1 VNVRASVTVIGGG
14 ISGLATASRLAE
26 RLDPAGVVLIE
37 GESRLGG
44 KIRTER
50 SDGFVLEGGPDCFLA
65 SKPAGVELCRQ
76 LGIADQLVGTNPAL
90 RRSYVKRDGRL
101 HPLPD
106 GITGLVP
113 SRLMPLLTTG
123 ILSLRGRMRAGLEP
137 LVPRRHSTA
146 EESVAGFSRRR
157 FGTEA
162 YDWLIEPLLSGIYA
176 GNGEDLS
183 LESTFPQLRET
194 ELRDGSLLKPLL
206 AARFRAR
213 GPTAARAGFVT
224 LPGGLGELVEALTA
238 RLAGTPILTGTN
250 VRSVREAVVG
260 RGYRV
265 ELADGRTV
273 ESDAVV
279 LATPAYAS
287 AAMVDSLDPDLA
299 GALRAIPFVSTAT
312 VSLAFARTAIP
323 AELDGYGYVSPRV
336 EGGPLVAC
344 TWTSNKFPGRVPP
357 DTVLVRYFVGRA
369 GADEIVHADDSVL
382 LGLAREELRKVHG
395 ITAPPLLSRVVRWP
409 AGMPQYTL
417 GHRDRLARIAAQ
429 LTSHPG
435 LHLVGA
441 SYRGIGIPDCIA
453 SGWAAAEGV
462 AAQVGAT

>member
-1 VNVRASVTVIGGG
+1 MHASVVVIGGG
-14 ISGLATASRLAE
+14 ISGLAAATRLAE
-26 RLDPAGVVLIE
+26 RLDPASVVLIE

-50 SDGFVLEGGPDCFLA
+50 TDGFVLEGGPDCFLA

-90 RRSYVKRDGRL
+90 RRSYVKRAGRL

-123 ILSLRGRMRAGLEP
+123 VLSLRGRMRAGLEL
-137 LVPRRHSTA
+137 LVPPGTSAA

-157 FGTEA
+157 FGSEA

-176 GNGEDLS
+176 GNGEELS

-206 AARFRAR
+206 AARVRSR
-213 GPTAARAGFVT
+213 GALAARAGFVT
-224 LPGGLGELVEALTA
+224 LPGGLGDLVEALTA
-238 RLAGTPILTGTN
+238 RLTRTPILTGTT
-250 VRSVREAVVG
+250 VRNVREAVVG
-260 RGYRV
+260 RGYLV
-265 ELADGRTV
+265 ELPDGRSI

-279 LATPAYAS
+279 LATPAHAS
-287 AAMVDSLDPDLA
+287 AALTALLDPDLA
-299 GALRAIPFVSTAT
+299 GVLRSIPFVSTAT
-312 VSLAFARTAIP
+312 VSMAFPRAAIP
-323 AELDGYGYVSPRV
+323 APLDGYGFVSPRV

-357 DTVLVRYFVGRA
+357 DTVLVRCFVGRA
-369 GADEIVHADDSVL
+369 GVDEIVHAEDGVL

-395 ITAPPLLSRVVRWP
+395 ITAMPLVSRVVRWP

-417 GHRDRLARIAAQ
+417 GHRERLARIALR
-429 LTSHPG
+429 LTAHPG
-435 LHLVGA
+435 LYLAGA

-453 SGWAAAEGV
+453 SGWAAAESI
-462 AAQVGAT
+462 ASQVGAT